1 MSWPP
6 RIIGLYVVGFLS
18 AFCLISAII
27 AASQAAQTETEKKMF
42 EDDLKGT
49 IELQKGESYLFTFAS
64 NPNRYLDT
72 DGKWKNMASPATL
85 DPDREIVWYVAP
97 DSTLKQDRRYGRNI
111 LVTGISSGTGEVWC
125 RSYWEFKN
133 ASGGLTKGQMT
144 TTWRVVVKEEAPP
157 EVTVSTGSIRGKVAI
172 KGTIEPVAGAKI
184 SLLGTREYT
193 TDGWITDRYGEFLLE
208 LSGQQIPEGR
218 YRIVAH
224 KSVEK
229 GDLWQSNEVVL
240 DLTQD
245 KAQAGIDVGLVEME
259 FIPLS
264 DRFLD
269 IGILRGKVVM
279 RGTGKPVAGAI
290 VELIKIEGENMIA
303 FDAWMDANGCGPVAP
318 WPRDKLSAAEQSNY
332 KSYRWLTD
340 EQGQFDIDVAR
351 DIPSCMK
358 EGLYQIQVRKPSTD
372 TSELFSV
379 MDDLWPVR
387 DYRVQITVEKMER
400 GIDAGTIEVDSV
412 ENTTT

>member
-1 MSWPP
+1 MSWFP
-6 RIIGLYVVGFLS
+6 RIIGLHILGFLS
-18 AFCLISAII
+18 AFCLISAIV
-27 AASQAAQTETEKKMF
+27 AASQAAQTDTERRMF
-42 EDDLKGT
+42 EDDLKGS
-49 IELQKGESYLFTFAS
+49 IELQKGESYLFTLAS
-64 NPNRYLDT
+64 IPDRYLDT
-72 DGKWKNMASPATL
+72 DDKWKNMASPATL
-85 DPDREIVWYVAP
+85 NPDEEIAWFAGP
-97 DSTLKQDRRYGRNI
+97 DSILKQDRIYGRNI
-111 LVTGISSGTGEVWC
+111 LVTGISPGTGEVWC
-125 RSYWEFKN
+125 RSHWVFKN

-157 EVTVSTGSIRGKVAI
+157 EVIVSTGSIRGKVVI

-184 SLLGTREYT
+184 SFLGTREHT
-193 TDGWITDRYGEFLLE
+193 ADGWITDKYGEFLLE
-208 LSGQQIPEGR
+208 LSGLQIPEGM

-240 DLTQD
+240 ELTQD
-245 KAQAGIDVGLVEME
+245 KAQAGIDVGSVEME
-259 FIPLS
+259 FIPFS

-269 IGILRGKVVM
+269 IGILRGNVVM
-279 RGTGKPVAGAI
+279 RGTGTPVAGAI

-303 FDAWMDANGCGPVAP
+303 FDAWMDGNGCGPVAP
-318 WPRDKLSAAEQSNY
+318 WSRDKLSAAEQSNY

-340 EQGQFDIDVAR
+340 EQGRFEIDVVR

-372 TSELFSV
+372 TSNMFSV

-387 DYRVQITVEKMER
+387 DCRVQITVEKIER
-400 GIDAGTIEVDSV
+400 GIDAGTIEVDRV
-412 ENTTT
+412 ENQTT